1 MDFHISPGRIDVAI
15 IIFIVAVYPSPSSL
29 KLSYVLSLRRSFIV
43 DVGGERNIIERI
55 SRELSSP
62 LPFSR
67 DSKDTLINLVGVY
80 IYYVSLQLVAISRSD
95 LSKPLSL

>member
-80 IYYVSLQLVAISRSD
+80 IYYSSRYSW
-95 LSKPLSL
+95 